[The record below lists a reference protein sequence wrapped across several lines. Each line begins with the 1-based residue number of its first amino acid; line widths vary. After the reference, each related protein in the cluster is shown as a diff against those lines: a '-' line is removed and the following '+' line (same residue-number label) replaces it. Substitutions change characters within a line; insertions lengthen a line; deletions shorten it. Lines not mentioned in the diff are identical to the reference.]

1 MERRSFKIWRFGS
14 GATRLLKESPKFV
27 KIGMKRK

>member
-1 MERRSFKIWRFGS
+1 MERGSFEIWRFGC
-14 GATRLLKESPKFV
+14 GVARLLKESPNFV